1 MDIRLAI
8 SGEETRVV
16 EMINDLIIE
25 LGGSPLPVDEA
36 SETTARFISGEL
48 EGTVIVAEN
57 DGELVGVCALTYQP
71 SIRTLGN
78 YGIIQEMYVA
88 PEFRSAKL
96 GAQLIDSAKT
106 IAANNGCPMVELS
119 TPPNGERAEN
129 FYRNLGFNQVGVR
142 MRHKFE

>member
-1 MDIRLAI
+1 MEIRFAI
-8 SGEETRVV
+8 SGEEARVV

-25 LGGSPLPVDEA
+25 LGGSPLPGDEA
-36 SETTARFISGEL
+36 AETTRLFIDGDL
-48 EGTVIVAEN
+48 QGTVIVAEN
-57 DGELVGVCALTYQP
+57 DNELVGVCTLTYQP

-78 YGIIQEMYVA
+78 YAIIQEMYVT

-106 IAANNGCPMVELS
+106 IAADVGFPMVELS

-129 FYRNLGFNQVGVR
+129 FYRNVGFTQVGVR